1 MKTFLRLTYV
11 AASLALVFGMAGTLA
26 VLGGY
31 YYVRPSLPDVETLR
45 EVKLEVPLRV
55 YTRDGRLL
63 SQFGER
69 RRTPVS
75 FEEIP
80 ERVIQAF
87 LAAEDD
93 RFFEHPGVDY
103 QGLLRASISLLLTG
117 GERRQ
122 GGSTITMQ
130 VARNFYLD
138 REKLYSRKLREIF
151 LALRIER
158 ELSKNEIL
166 TLYLNKIFLGHR
178 AYGVGAAAE
187 VYFGKPLEELDLSQI
202 ATIAGIPQAPS
213 VANPVSN
220 LERAK
225 KRRAYVLRRMRELDY
240 IDDES
245 YREALTAPLMSKEH
259 GPTADV
265 QADYLAELVRS
276 EMIALY
282 GLDVYTAGYKVT
294 TTLDSRLQT
303 AATDALRRALLD
315 YDTRHGYR
323 GPVAEVPWP
332 MEIEG
337 GVEVAWTEVLDDY
350 REVGPLRLG
359 LAIKVDEEGV
369 TVFMRETGLVT
380 LDWEGMS
387 WAKRYI
393 DENTQSEAPEKPED
407 VVKPGHVINL
417 ALDENNRWRLTQVPE
432 VQGALVAIDPWDG
445 AIIALEGGFD
455 YSASKYNRAVQAKRQ
470 PGSSFKPFVY
480 SAALE
485 SGLTTA
491 SIINDAPVVFE
502 SAELEDIWRP
512 ENYTKSFSGPTR
524 LREALVRSLNLVSV
538 RILRKV
544 GIGFAVRY
552 IQRFGFSRSSL
563 PADLSLALGSAAVT
577 PVDMASAYATFANG
591 GHRTAPYYIQR
602 IEGENGTVLFEASPP
617 VACRSCAE
625 LEPPPGRKEEAEKL
639 SQIDLATLPKRIT
652 NGPLYALDRRGEV
665 VDEFERGPL
674 APLAISRQNAYI
686 VTDMMHDVIRRGT
699 GVRAN
704 QLGRRDLSGKTGT
717 TNDRRDAWFSG
728 FNGRLVATAWVGFDQ
743 ERSLG
748 RREEGGKTALPMW
761 MYFMAE
767 ALSEVAESPQEKPSG
782 LVTVKISPDTGEL
795 APASD
800 MSGIFEIFL
809 EDNVPTLAP
818 LESGFASPVRQEEDE
833 GELF

>member
-1 MKTFLRLTYV
+1 MKTFLRLTYA
-11 AASLALVFGMAGTLA
+11 AASLGLVLSLAGAGA
-26 VLGGY
+26 VLGAY
-31 YYVRPSLPDVETLR
+31 YYLLPSLPGVETLR

-55 YTRDGRLL
+55 YSRDGRLL
-63 SQFGER
+63 RQFGER

-75 FEEIP
+75 YEQIP
-80 ERVIQAF
+80 EQVVQAF

-103 QGLLRASISLLLTG
+103 QGILRASIKLLLTG
-117 GERRQ
+117 KRRQ

-187 VYFGKPLEELDLSQI
+187 VYFGKPLEELNLSEI
-202 ATIAGIPQAPS
+202 ATLAGIPQAPS

-220 LERAK
+220 LDRAK
-225 KRRAYVLRRMRELDY
+225 MRRAYVLRRMHELDY
-240 IDDES
+240 IDDVA
-245 YREALTAPLMSKEH
+245 YREALSTPMVSKEH
-259 GPTADV
+259 GPTVDV
-265 QADYLAELVRS
+265 QANYVAEMVRS
-276 EMIALY
+276 EMIARF
-282 GLDVYTAGYKVT
+282 GPDVYTAEYKVT
-294 TTLDSRLQT
+294 TTLDSRLQGV
-303 AATDALRRALLD
+303 ATTALRRALFD

-323 GPVAEVPWP
+323 GPVAEIPWP

-337 GVEVAWTEVLDDY
+337 GVEIAWSQVLGDY
-350 REVGPLRLG
+350 PEFGGLRLG
-359 LAIKVDEEGV
+359 LAVKVEEEAV
-369 TVFMRETGLVT
+369 TVFMKETGLVT
-380 LDWEGMS
+380 LDMQGLS
-387 WAKRYI
+387 WAKAYI
-393 DENTQSEAPEKPED
+393 DENTQGEAPEKVQD
-407 VVKPGHVINL
+407 VIQGGHVIYL
-417 ALDENNRWRLTQVPE
+417 APDEDGWRLAQIPE
-432 VQGALVAIDPWDG
+432 VQGALVALDPWDG
-445 AIIALEGGFD
+445 AVIAMEGGFD

-512 ENYTKSFSGPTR
+512 ENYGKSFSGPTR
-524 LREALVRSLNLVSV
+524 MREALVRSLNLVSV
-538 RILRKV
+538 RILRRV
-544 GIGFAVRY
+544 GIGFALQH
-552 IQRFGFSRSSL
+552 IQRFGFARASL

-577 PVDMASAYATFANG
+577 PVDMASGYTTFANG
-591 GHRTAPYYIQR
+591 GHRTAPYYVQR
-602 IEGENGTVLFEASPP
+602 IEGENGKVLFEASPP
-617 VACRSCAE
+617 VACRACSK
-625 LEPPPGRKEEAEKL
+625 LKPPPRRNEPLA
-639 SQIDLATLPKRIT
+639 QIDLSTLPKRIDD
-652 NGPLYALDRRGEV
+652 GPLYTLNRKGEV
-665 VDEFERGPL
+665 ADKFARGPL

-686 VTDMMHDVIRRGT
+686 VADMMHDVIRRGT

-704 QLGRRDLSGKTGT
+704 QLGRKDLSGKTGT

-728 FNGRLVATAWVGFDQ
+728 FNGKLVATAWVGFDQ

-748 RREEGGKTALPMW
+748 RQEEGGKTALPMW

-767 ALSEVAESPQEKPSG
+767 ALRDVPESSQEMPSG
-782 LVTVKISPDTGEL
+782 LVTVKISPETGKPAAANDTT
-795 APASD
+795 S
-800 MSGIFEIFL
+800 IFEVFL
-809 EDNVPTLAP
+809 EDNVPTDFAQ
-818 LESGFASPVRQEEDE
+818 LENVFPHQLGRDDEE
-833 GELF
+833 GESLF

>member
-1 MKTFLRLTYV
+1 MRTFLRLTYV
-11 AASLALVFGMAGTLA
+11 AASLALIFGMAGTLA

-55 YTRDGRLL
+55 YSRDGRLM

-80 ERVIQAF
+80 EQVVQAF

-103 QGLLRASISLLLTG
+103 QGLLRASMSLLLTG

-187 VYFGKPLEELDLSQI
+187 VYFGKPLQELNLSEI

-225 KRRAYVLRRMRELDY
+225 KRRAYVLRRMRELDH
-240 IDDES
+240 IDDS
-245 YREALTAPLMSKEH
+245 AYREALIAPLISKEH
-259 GPTADV
+259 GPTADI
-265 QADYLAELVRS
+265 QANYLAEVVRS
-276 EMIALY
+276 EMIARY
-282 GLDVYTAGYKVT
+282 GLEVYTAGYKVT

-303 AATDALRRALLD
+303 AATVALRRALLD

-323 GPVAEVPWP
+323 GPVAQVPWP

-337 GVEVAWTEVLDDY
+337 GVEIAWTEVLDDY
-350 REVGPLRLG
+350 REVGTLRLG
-359 LAIKVDEEGV
+359 LAVKVEEEAV

-380 LDWEGMS
+380 LGWEGMS
-387 WAKRYI
+387 WAKPYI
-393 DENTQSEAPEKPED
+393 DENTQGEAPEKPQD
-407 VVKPGHVINL
+407 VVQAGDVIYL
-417 ALDENNRWRLTQVPE
+417 ALDEENHWRLSQVPE

-445 AIIALEGGFD
+445 AIIAMEGGFD

-512 ENYTKSFSGPTR
+512 ENYTRSFSGPTR

-538 RILRKV
+538 RILRRV
-544 GIGFAVRY
+544 GVGFAVRY
-552 IQRFGFSRSSL
+552 IQRFGFSRSAL

-577 PVDMASAYATFANG
+577 PMDMASAYATFANG

-602 IEGENGTVLFEASPP
+602 IEGENGTALFEANPP
-617 VACRSCAE
+617 VACRTCAE
-625 LEPPPGRKEEAEKL
+625 LMPPPPRGETL
-639 SQIDLATLPKRIT
+639 SPIDLATLPKRI
-652 NGPLYALDRRGEV
+652 NLGPLYTLNRRGEV
-665 VDEFERGPL
+665 MDEFERGPL

-704 QLGRRDLSGKTGT
+704 QLGRTDLSGKTGT

-767 ALSEVAESPQEKPSG
+767 ALRDVPESPQVKPPG
-782 LVTVKISPDTGEL
+782 LVTVKISPNTGE
-795 APASD
+795 PAAAND
-800 MSGIFEIFL
+800 LSGIFEIFL
-809 EDNVPTLAP
+809 EDNVPTLAQLDNVFP
-818 LESGFASPVRQEEDE
+818 RSAGQDNEDGES
-833 GELF
+833 LF